1 MSCKTKKIYAILELF
16 WKCGKAGKT
25 KLLNEA
31 LPIDLRSQSLKD
43 NDKYH
48 LQGSGG
54 GKWLGWKGGGS
65 RFGSM

>member
-1 MSCKTKKIYAILELF
+1 MQFLNYFGNVAKRT
-16 WKCGKAGKT
+16 KT